1 MLGWCPK
8 ENRELFTLP
17 ELVENFSIEGI
28 SKSPAVF
35 DYDKLTWFNA
45 EYLRAM
51 PQDTF
56 IEAAMPYFQQVFGD
70 KKMNWPVLASILQPR
85 VTKLTEI
92 PEIIGFF
99 QELPEYPVDLFVNK
113 KSKTNL
119 ENSVTMLE
127 AAIAELESVSDWQ
140 LETIHDQLIALA
152 QRLEVKNGTL
162 LWPVRIAA
170 AGKQVTP
177 GGAMEILA
185 ILGKEESLRRLRVGL
200 EKLKK

>member
-56 IEAAMPYFQQVFGD
+56 IEVAMPYFQQVFGD